1 MKKYLFALAAF
12 LLIFI
17 PLYPKIP
24 LFSPIE
30 QYIVRVRIEDV
41 LILCAAIWWLFLV
54 WKKQARWRSPLSYGI
69 ALYIGAGILST
80 LSAVFITQTV
90 PTAPLHLAKTLLHLF
105 RYIEYFSLFFIM
117 YAVITSLKRAKWLIG
132 LLSLTVILAAI
143 YGYGQKFYYW
153 PVYSTMNR
161 EFSKGIRLYL
171 TEHARVQSTFAGHY
185 DLAAFLVI
193 TLPIIL
199 AMGLGEKKKVRK
211 WLHYTAF
218 FLGTWLL
225 VISAS
230 RTPFAAY
237 VVAIWIVV
245 FWLGWLKPNWKS
257 KFKFWI
263 TRFLAVYG
271 LLFLVVY
278 YFGSELLDRL
288 SFAISNDKT
297 GLSIDIK
304 KEVDNLA
311 TLAKLPNSNQL
322 YQLLPKS
329 KPPADAIST
338 AEIAALVGDD
348 LVASLS
354 DQPPAVF
361 QPKPSPTPAVISS
374 GGSSTKPKDVFVE
387 VPEETYEEE
396 IVLADGTTQR
406 RTIHKQRTYSDCA
419 LERELSL
426 CIRLESLWPWALDG
440 FYTNPILGVG
450 YATLNKQY
458 IDEFTI
464 AESTDNNFLRTLGET
479 GLVGF
484 ITFYGTI
491 ILAIRLMF
499 KYRNTPNQFRQSFYV
514 GLIAGTIGLLINAA
528 YIDVFVASKVALTFW
543 SLLGIAAALMKLEKK
558 TTTAK

>member
-30 QYIVRVRIEDV
+30 QYIVRVRIEDI
-41 LILCAAIWWLFLV
+41 LILMAGIWWLFLV
-54 WKKQARWRSPLSYGI
+54 IKKKARWRSPLSYGI
-69 ALYIGAGILST
+69 ALYIAAGVLST

-90 PTAPLHLAKTLLHLF
+90 PITPLHLTKTLLHLF
-105 RYIEYFSLFFIM
+105 RYVEYFSLFFIM
-117 YAVITSLKRAKWLIG
+117 YAVVTSLKQAKWLIG
-132 LLSLTVILAAI
+132 LLSLTVILASI

-185 DLAAFLVI
+185 DLAAFLVVA
-193 TLPIIL
+193 LPLIL
-199 AMGLGEKKKVRK
+199 AMGLGEKKKLRK
-211 WLHYTAF
+211 GLHYSAF

-230 RTPFAAY
+230 RTPFAAF
-237 VVAIWIVV
+237 VVAIWLVIL
-245 FWLGWLKPNWKS
+245 WLGWLTPKWKD
-257 KFKFWI
+257 KLKFWI
-263 TRFLAVYG
+263 TRYLAVYSM
-271 LLFLVVY
+271 LFLVVY

-288 SFAISNDKT
+288 SFAISNEKT

-304 KEVDNLA
+304 KEVDHWA
-311 TLAKLPNSNQL
+311 TLARLPNSDQL
-322 YQLLPKS
+322 YQLLPK
-329 KPPADAIST
+329 AISPASDSLPAPIDT
-338 AEIAALVGDD
+338 D
-348 LVASLS
+348 LVASIS
-354 DQPPAVF
+354 DQPPVTT
-361 QPKPSPTPAVISS
+361 KPQTGAVINPQ
-374 GGSSTKPKDVFVE
+374 PKDVYVN
-387 VPEETYEEE
+387 VPEIVSEED
-396 IVLADGTTQR
+396 ITLADGTIQR
-406 RTIHKQRTYSDCA
+406 RTIHKQRTYSNCA

-440 FYTNPILGVG
+440 FHANPILGTG
-450 YATLNKQY
+450 YATLNKQF

-491 ILAIRLMF
+491 LMAICLMF
-499 KYRNTPNQFRQSFYV
+499 KHRHTSSSFRQSFYV
-514 GLIAGTIGLLINAA
+514 GLIAGIIGLLINAV

-543 SLLGIAAALMKLEKK
+543 ALVGMAAGLMKLEKK
-558 TTTAK
+558 PV